1 MTSSA
6 KTILVVDDEPGIRE
20 TYAAILRIQGYEVF
34 TAEDGVEALEIL
46 AKTHPHVLVSDLKM
60 PRMNGF
66 ELLAVVRQRFPEMG
80 VIAISGHYAMTSP
93 QENLMTDAFFA
104 KGGEG
109 PEVLLKKVAELMGQY
124 PICRSQSSTE
134 VAFRQRSSA

>member
-20 TYAAILRIQGYEVF
+20 TYAAIFRIRGYEVL
-34 TAEDGVEALEIL
+34 TAKDGVEALEIL
-46 AKTHPHVLVSDLKM
+46 STTRAHVLVSDLKM

-66 ELLAVVRQRFPEMG
+66 ELLSVVRDRFPEMG
-80 VIAISGHYAMTSP
+80 VIAISGHYAINSQ

-109 PEVLLKKVAELMGQY
+109 PDALLKKIAELMEQY
-124 PICRSQSSTE
+124 PIR
-134 VAFRQRSSA
+134 RPHSSADVPFGHGSSA

>member
-6 KTILVVDDEPGIRE
+6 KTILVVDDEHGIRE
-20 TYAAILRIQGYEVF
+20 TYAAILRIQGYEVL
-34 TAEDGVEALEIL
+34 TAKDGVEALEIL
-46 AKTHPHVLVSDLKM
+46 SITRPHVLVSDLKM

-66 ELLAVVRQRFPEMG
+66 KLLSVVRDRFPEMG
-80 VIAISGHYAMTSP
+80 VIAISGHYASTSP

-109 PEVLLKKVAELMGQY
+109 PEVILKKIAELIGQY
-124 PICRSQSSTE
+124 PIRRPQSATE
-134 VAFRQRSSA
+134 VAFRLGSV